1 MNTFRLL
8 AAAAILAAGTSFAS
22 ADPVEGTWARPDGTL
37 EIIAQCGSAFCVTVG
52 SGEYKGNKAGSFT
65 RQADGTYKGKIT
77 QQATGITFSGTA
89 TVSGNTLS
97 MSALMGLKKENWKR
111 Q

>member
-1 MNTFRLL
+1 MNFLKVAAASAFLL
-8 AAAAILAAGTSFAS
+8 ASSTYAF

-37 EIIAQCGSAFCVTVG
+37 EIISKCGSAYCVTVG

-65 RQADGTYKGKIT
+65 KQADGTYKGKIT

-89 TVSGNTLS
+89 TVKGGTLS
-97 MSALMGLKKENWKR
+97 LSALMGLKKENWTRK
-111 Q
+111 